1 MKYTITYKSKELNK
15 PVELEVEG
23 FVSVKYFLKKTIH
36 FFKNLEWYKIQDS
49 NLNIVKS
56 NNFLKEGSK

>member
-1 MKYTITYKSKELNK
+1 MKYTITYKTKELNK
-15 PVELEVEG
+15 PVDLEVEG
-23 FVSVKYFLKKTIH
+23 FVSVKYFFKKTIH
-36 FFKNLEWYKIQDS
+36 FFKNLDWYKIQDS

>member
-1 MKYTITYKSKELNK
+1 MKYTITYKTKELNK

-23 FVSVKYFLKKTIH
+23 FVSVKYFIKKTIH

>member
-1 MKYTITYKSKELNK
+1 MKYTITYKTKELNK

-23 FVSVKYFLKKTIH
+23 FVSVKYFHKKTIH
-36 FFKNLEWYKIQDS
+36 YFKNLEWYKIQDS

>member
-1 MKYTITYKSKELNK
+1 MKYTITYKTKELNK